1 MLRKALG
8 TQCRI
13 LFLFGSYFG
22 LRLIYTKE
30 IYIEIVNGY
39 TINILSLL
47 IQTSVYILICKLF
60 ILNEKFSFEEESE

>member
-1 MLRKALG
+1 MLCKALEA
-8 TQCRI
+8 QCRI
-13 LFLFGSYFG
+13 LFLFGSYFA

-30 IYIEIVNGY
+30 MYVEVNGY

-60 ILNEKFSFEEESE
+60 ILNKKFTF